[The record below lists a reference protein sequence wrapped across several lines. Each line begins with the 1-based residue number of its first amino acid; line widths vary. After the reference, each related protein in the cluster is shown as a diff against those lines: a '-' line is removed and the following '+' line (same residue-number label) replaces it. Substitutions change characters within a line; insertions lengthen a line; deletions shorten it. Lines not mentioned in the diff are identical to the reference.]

1 MLARESGFEDAAA
14 EDVRQQFLEGI
25 DLEHG
30 AQLIRIPPRSE
41 AVRPIEEGEDAVGI
55 AFEDEFIGA
64 PRTDAV
70 SVRDTFEGAWTEDKV
85 FWGWRSPRH
94 P

>member
-1 MLARESGFEDAAA
+1 MLARESGFEDASA
-14 EDVRQQFLEGI
+14 EDVRQELLEGV

-41 AVRPIEEGEDAVGI
+41 AVRPIEEGEDAVCV
-55 AFEDEFIGA
+55 AFEDEFVGA

-70 SVRDTFEGAWTEDKV
+70 SVRDTFEGAWTED
-85 FWGWRSPRH
+85 
-94 P
+94 